1 MKEYQLL
8 AVNLQKEGWTL
19 TLDSKNDAEVA
30 IETIKFA
37 INPLLDDK
45 LKFHGFVTCITYHL
59 NKGCEK
65 VIDSKEVIK
74 ELNF

>member
-1 MKEYQLL
+1 MKEYLLL
-8 AVNLQKEGWTL
+8 AVNLQKDGWTL
-19 TLDSKNDAEVA
+19 MLDSQHDAEVA
-30 IETIKFA
+30 IEAIKFA
-37 INPLLDDK
+37 NPLLNDEQQ
-45 LKFHGFVTCITYHL
+45 FHGFVTCITYHL

>member
-1 MKEYQLL
+1 MKEYLL
-8 AVNLQKEGWTL
+8 RTFNAQKNGWTS
-19 TLDSKNDAEVA
+19 TLDSQHDAEVA
-30 IETIKFA
+30 IEAITFA
-37 INPLLDDK
+37 NSLLKED
-45 LKFHGFVTCITYHL
+45 LQFHGFVTCITYHL

>member
-1 MKEYQLL
+1 MIEYLLL
-8 AVNLQKEGWTL
+8 AVNLQKAGWTS
-19 TLDSKNDAEVA
+19 TLNSQHDADVA
-30 IETIKFA
+30 IEA
-37 INPLLDDK
+37 ITLANSLLEDD
-45 LKFHGFVTCITYHL
+45 LQFHGFVTCITYHL